1 MSLDC
6 PSDQISPTAMVIKRS
21 TKRKYLRL
29 LIVIFLA
36 LTAILL
42 LIGAAVFPYLT
53 YWADQKTAPDAIKKL
68 RAVGWLNT
76 YQWVSIQII
85 VVLWV
90 FAFGATIGSFLNVLV
105 YRLPL
110 GKSILGGSKCPFCA
124 VPIKIYHNVPVFGW
138 VWLGGRC
145 RACRLPISIRYP
157 IVELIAG
164 LGFLY
169 LFVTQLMFNAGA
181 INTGEQI
188 SSNTQVVADVI
199 TAIFRSDLFDVIR
212 CLWHCGLFST
222 LLTWGLIQ
230 WDRQPLPVS
239 ALLLSMFFGIAMT
252 IAFPM
257 LLPLDPISWLGEN
270 QSSFVQSCISVVVS
284 LLLASTVSILIFV
297 LGKVLIQ
304 KSTTGNIYIELQLL
318 NLVAVCVTIA
328 IWIGWGGMLVTVS
341 CGLLIQLIVRRL
353 NQSRQRSQNEADI
366 VRVQVAGNRAMLLS
380 MCFSTLLMSGF
391 YRFFIDAKIWPTFDS
406 PFWVGCIWLVVL
418 LAAFCL
424 VIASRFTKGDD
435 SALENELSEQVNPIE
450 SSTSSKDVF

>member
-1 MSLDC
+1 
-6 PSDQISPTAMVIKRS
+6 MVIKRS

-29 LIVIFLA
+29 SIVIFLA
-36 LTAILL
+36 FTAILL

-68 RAVGWLNT
+68 RDIAWLKT

-90 FAFGATIGSFLNVLV
+90 FTFGATIGSFLNVLV

-169 LFVTQLMFNAGA
+169 LFVTQLMFSVGA

-188 SSNTQVVADVI
+188 SASTQVVADVI
-199 TAIFRSDLFDVIR
+199 TAIFRSDPFDVIR
-212 CLWHCGLFST
+212 CLWHCILFSI

-230 WDRQPLPVS
+230 WDRQPLPIL
-239 ALLLSMFFGIAMT
+239 ALLLSIFFGIAMVT
-252 IAFPM
+252 AIPV
-257 LLPLDPISWLGEN
+257 LLPTDPLSWFVES
-270 QSSFVQSCISVVVS
+270 QSSFVQSRISIFVS
-284 LLLASTVSILIFV
+284 LLLASIVSILIFV
-297 LGKVLIQ
+297 LGKLLIR
-304 KSTTGNIYIELQLL
+304 KNTAGKIFIELQLL
-318 NLVAVCVTIA
+318 NLVAVCLTIA
-328 IWIGWGGMLVTVS
+328 IWIGWGGMLVAVA
-341 CGLLIQLIVRRL
+341 CGLLIQLLVTRL
-353 NQSRQRSQNEADI
+353 NQRQHRLQIETDT
-366 VRVQVAGNRAMLLS
+366 VRVHIAKNRAMLLS
-380 MCFSTLLMSGF
+380 ICFSTLLVLGF
-391 YRFFIDAKIWPTFDS
+391 YRFLINAKIWPTFDS
-406 PFWVGCIWLVVL
+406 PFWVGCIWLVGL
-418 LAAFCL
+418 LAVFCL
-424 VIASRFTKGDD
+424 VIVSKTSKGDD
-435 SALENELSEQVNPIE
+435 SIIEPEASEP
-450 SSTSSKDVF
+450 KDPQLN